1 MGTHLLRLVAGAAS
15 LQVAG
20 AACRALLKLLG
31 DGAGGGA
38 LTQAALGLPS
48 GGGSTAVCHTEG
60 LTVDCWEQRQS
71 CGSQRG

>member
-1 MGTHLLRLVAGAAS
+1 MSSHLLRLVAGAAS

-31 DGAGGGA
+31 DSAVGGA

-48 GGGSTAVCHTEG
+48 GEAT
-60 LTVDCWEQRQS
+60 
-71 CGSQRG
+71 